1 MGRLVVST
9 HGEIVTPTPLHIL
22 YAVLFGLAC
31 GGLGA
36 LWVAVY
42 VDRRY
47 HADDDQWANFTR
59 WGRKRFPG

>member
-1 MGRLVVST
+1 MA
-9 HGEIVTPTPLHIL
+9 PTPLHIL

-42 VDRRY
+42 GERRH
-47 HADDDQWANFTR
+47 HADDPERQWSNFTR

>member
-1 MGRLVVST
+1 MA
-9 HGEIVTPTPLHIL
+9 PTPLHIL

-42 VDRRY
+42 VDRRH
-47 HADDDQWANFTR
+47 HADDDEWNQFTR
-59 WGRKRFPG
+59 WGKRRFPG

>member
-1 MGRLVVST
+1 MS
-9 HGEIVTPTPLHIL
+9 PTPLHIL

-36 LWVAVY
+36 LWVIY
-42 VDRRY
+42 GERRH
-47 HADDDQWANFTR
+47 HADDDQWAQFTR